1 MRFPMFPLHLFK
13 VLCLPRKSE
22 AMSYEALRLS
32 HKIILANLKI
42 WCSKMQPLVRK
53 SARWPPNISDEHVSC
68 TAPAAWNSSLQIFFK
83 CPMAANAFE
92 TATKPSRLALFWQGA
107 EPVAPATTTVQR
119 PKMVRHV
126 VFLLCFYHFDF
137 EMCFAPQRRA
147 LWIFNSSTSKSAP
160 NPTAFHSFDFETC
173 FAPQRR
179 ALFQQL
185 DFKTACNFS
194 SLISPDGSAPAALAS
209 LFFDPPEPGDI
220 GKTRGLAAFLPFRT
234 PASSFLWLF
243 LFWSSFFFCSLL
255 FSSPLLSSLLFS
267 SLLFP
272 SLPFPSL
279 LFSDTSHLC
288 FSICAHCRKF
298 DF

>member
-1 MRFPMFPLHLFK
+1 
-13 VLCLPRKSE
+13 
-22 AMSYEALRLS
+22 
-32 HKIILANLKI
+32 
-42 WCSKMQPLVRK
+42 MQPLVRK

-68 TAPAAWNSSLQIFFK
+68 TAPAARNSSLQIFFK

-220 GKTRGLAAFLPFRT
+220 GKTQGLAAFLPFRT

-243 LFWSSFFFCSLL
+243 LFWSSFFFSSL
-255 FSSPLLSSLLFS
+255 LLSSRLFS
-267 SLLFP
+267 

-279 LFSDTSHLC
+279 LFSSLLFSDSSHLC
-288 FSICAHCRKF
+288 FSICAHCRNF